1 MPNPYDVALRERA
14 VTAYERGEG
23 SYAQLAALFDVD
35 HRTLERWVARSRD
48 TQSVAPQPRGGG
60 WPCPIDV
67 TVLRAVVRDGA
78 DATVT
83 ELCWEYNRRV
93 PSARRT
99 ARSSFH
105 RALRRAGFVLKK
117 KSRAPA
123 QVTRREAP
131 GNARRSCSG
140 GGASK
145 PSRWS

>member
-1 MPNPYDVALRERA
+1 MPIQYALALRERG

-23 SYAQLAALFDVD
+23 SYAQLAALFDGD
-35 HRTLERWVARSRD
+35 NRSLKRWVARWRD

-67 TVLRAVVRDGA
+67 TVLLAVVRDRP

-93 PSARRT
+93 PRPRPT

-105 RALRRAGFVLKK
+105 RALRRAGFASNKTA
-117 KSRAPA
+117 AP
-123 QVTRREAP
+123 E
-131 GNARRSCSG
+131 
-140 GGASK
+140 
-145 PSRWS
+145 